1 MTQTREG
8 LVVFGLGIVIALMGM
23 AMELDAAIIFTSE
36 HSDKTRGSIREMRR
50 ATEMMAVKHNGATIT
65 RGASLK

>member
-23 AMELDAAIIFTSE
+23 AMELDVATYIGGGIALLGLGMWMVRDA
-36 HSDKTRGSIREMRR
+36 HDRR
-50 ATEMMAVKHNGATIT
+50 DAE
-65 RGASLK
+65 R

>member
-23 AMELDAAIIFTSE
+23 AMELDVATYIGGCIAWVGLGMWMVR
-36 HSDKTRGSIREMRR
+36 DARDRR
-50 ATEMMAVKHNGATIT
+50 DAERAKD
-65 RGASLK
+65 

>member
-23 AMELDAAIIFTSE
+23 AMELDVATYIGGGIALLGLGMWMVR
-36 HSDKTRGSIREMRR
+36 DARDRR
-50 ATEMMAVKHNGATIT
+50 DAE
-65 RGASLK
+65 R

>member
-23 AMELDAAIIFTSE
+23 AMELDVATYIGGGIALLGLGLWMVR
-36 HSDKTRGSIREMRR
+36 DARARR
-50 ATEMMAVKHNGATIT
+50 DAE
-65 RGASLK
+65 R